1 MPEFL
6 CPRCHRQGEAAATV
20 RTLSICPW
28 CGESVMLDP
37 DPRIAR
43 FSDLEDLTPAELL
56 MLRRVRGAI
65 ARPERQP

>member
-6 CPRCHRQGEAAATV
+6 CPRCNRLGEAAVTV
-20 RTLSICPW
+20 RTLSLCPW

-43 FSDLEDLTPAELL
+43 FSDLEGLTAGELL
-56 MLRRVRGAI
+56 TLRQARGAI
-65 ARPERQP
+65 ARPERRP